1 MTSEQAPAVA
11 ADKPGSDMVGKAL
24 RLLCLLS
31 EHPHGA
37 GLSQLAQA
45 AGYPVSTTHRLLKS
59 LQREGF
65 AHSDDTSR
73 RYSLGLRLFEL
84 GQRVS
89 HGRGFAGVA
98 LPVMQRVTV
107 ETREP
112 TLMSVLDGHEQ
123 LYVHYVEGSQ
133 QVQIIGEPGNRGPLH
148 CTAMGKCL
156 VAFQSAEGSRRLVA
170 ELELP
175 RFTPNTITR
184 NDAFAEEIARVRQL
198 GYALSDEEHEFG
210 IRAVGV
216 PVIRAD
222 GVAIAALSTAAPAY
236 RMTIERL
243 CQFVPA
249 LQDAAREL
257 AAVLPPR

>member
-1 MTSEQAPAVA
+1 MASKQAPATPA
-11 ADKPGSDMVGKAL
+11 GNPGSDMVGKAL

-31 EHPHGA
+31 EHPHGV
-37 GLSQLAQA
+37 GLSHLAQA

-65 AHSDDTSR
+65 ATSDGDSR
-73 RYSLGLRLFEL
+73 RYGLGLRLFEL

-112 TLMSVLDGHEQ
+112 TLMSVLDGREQ
-123 LYVHYVEGSQ
+123 LYVHCVEGSQ
-133 QVQIIGEPGNRGPLH
+133 QVQIKGEPGNRGPLH

-156 VAFQSAEGSRRLVA
+156 VAFQSAEGSGRLVA
-170 ELELP
+170 DLDLP
-175 RFTPNTITR
+175 GLTPNTITSR
-184 NDAFAEEIARVRQL
+184 TAFAEEIARVRRR
-198 GYALSDEEHEFG
+198 GYALSDEEHELG

-216 PVIRAD
+216 PVIGVD
-222 GVAIAALSTAAPAY
+222 GVAVAALSAAAPGY
-236 RMTIERL
+236 RMTIEGLRR
-243 CQFVPA
+243 FVPA

-257 AAVLPPR
+257 AALLPPR